1 MSKEKIV
8 TDLDTLKQ
16 LVGSDPHNLKRIL
29 ITALF
34 ANIALIVTGITT
46 MVNDHYTI
54 KNLVAFSIESKQIIS
69 EVNKKVSDLATSDAN
84 QNYRIDKIE
93 ERKK

>member
-1 MSKEKIV
+1 MAKEKIV
-8 TDLDTLKQ
+8 TDLATLKQ
-16 LVGSDPHNLKRIL
+16 LVGSDPHNLRRIL
-29 ITALF
+29 ATTLL

-54 KNLVAFSIESKQIIS
+54 KNLVAFSIESKQIIG
-69 EVNKKVSDLATSDAN
+69 EVTKKISNLETSDAN

-93 ERKK
+93 EHKK